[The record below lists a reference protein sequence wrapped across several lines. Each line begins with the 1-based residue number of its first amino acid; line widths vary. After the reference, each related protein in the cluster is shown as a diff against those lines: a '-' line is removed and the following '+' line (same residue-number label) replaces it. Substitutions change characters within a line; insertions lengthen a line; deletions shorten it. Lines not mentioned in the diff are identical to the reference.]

1 MSTTK
6 KLETQ
11 VQELLEVMD
20 AATGFIDGITYS
32 DFCSDPKTIFALER
46 ALGLVGA
53 TAKRLPLDF
62 IDRHPHVDWRHL
74 INVGDNLTYGYLE
87 VDLQT
92 LWDITVN
99 DLPPL
104 RSQMDEAIAALAS
117 L

>member
-1 MSTTK
+1 MNTTK

-20 AATGFIDGITYS
+20 AATGFIADMTFAN
-32 DFCSDPKTIFALER
+32 FCSDQRTIFALER

-74 INVGDNLTYGYLE
+74 INVGDNLTFGYLE

-92 LWDITVN
+92 LWDITIN

-104 RSQMDEAIAALAS
+104 RSQMDEAMAALAS